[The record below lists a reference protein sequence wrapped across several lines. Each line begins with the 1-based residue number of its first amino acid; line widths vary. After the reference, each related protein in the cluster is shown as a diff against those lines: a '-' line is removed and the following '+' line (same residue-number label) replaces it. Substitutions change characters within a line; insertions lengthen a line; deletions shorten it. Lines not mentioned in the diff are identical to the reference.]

1 MYFWWIY
8 NIIQYEILIYAYY
21 PKENNKKLYKIV
33 HIHHYN
39 YSFIYKIELKKFMS
53 KKVENEKKAA
63 IKILNK

>member
-1 MYFWWIY
+1 MINNNENSNYKRHNFQTQIIN

-39 YSFIYKIELKKFMS
+39 YSFIYKIELK
-53 KKVENEKKAA
+53 
-63 IKILNK
+63 